1 MVYKGEVR
9 IVLIQSLNP
18 NTIANDCHG
27 EVFFVLIQLYGY
39 TQQCL

>member
-1 MVYKGEVR
+1 MYKGEVR

-27 EVFFVLIQLYGY
+27 DVVFVLMQLSGY

>member
-1 MVYKGEVR
+1 MYKGEVR

-27 EVFFVLIQLYGY
+27 DVVFVLMQLCDY